1 MQPGEAKALQI
12 TRASPQTSNDPHEFA
27 LWGRSGHGR
36 RAVPFRVPVRCGQC
50 GGYFALCTEAG
61 SPQQAREEQEGDVRP
76 HRWPEA
82 SPGRTEPIS

>member
-76 HRWPEA
+76 HRRPEA